1 MLRAENLS
9 KSFGSLAVTDN
20 VSFELGRGE
29 RRGLIGPNGA
39 GKTTLF
45 NLLTGELSPDRGRVY
60 LGSRDISKAS
70 PDIRARAGIARSFQ
84 KNNLFEGLSVLE
96 NLVTA
101 VVLASGMGGVFWRSL
116 AKQSKVQERAI
127 EIAYAVGVEDTLD
140 EPVKSL
146 SYGLQRQLEVGLALA
161 VDPVVLMLDEPTAG
175 MTPEETAAMKA
186 LIASLP
192 RKLSILI
199 VEHDM
204 DVIFDITDR
213 VIVLDYGTVLFEG
226 TPEEVRA
233 SDVVRLRYLGDAQ

>member
-1 MLRAENLS
+1 VLRAENLC

-45 NLLTGELSPDRGRVY
+45 DLLTGELSPDRGQVY
-60 LGSRDISKAS
+60 FGTRDITKAS

-84 KNNLFEGLSVLE
+84 KNNLFEGMSVLE

-101 VVLASGMGGVFWRSL
+101 VILASGMGGSFWRSL
-116 AKQSKVQERAI
+116 AKQTKVRERAI
-127 EIAYAVGVEDTLD
+127 EIAVAVGVEDALD
-140 EPVKSL
+140 KPVTSL

-175 MTPEETAAMKA
+175 MSPEETAAMKA

-192 RKLSILI
+192 RALSILI

-233 SDVVRLRYLGDAQ
+233 SDAVRHRYLGDAQ

>member
-1 MLRAENLS
+1 VLRAENLS

-45 NLLTGELSPDRGRVY
+45 NLLTGELSLDRGRVY

-84 KNNLFEGLSVLE
+84 KNNLFEGMSVLE

-101 VVLASGMGGVFWRSL
+101 VILASGMGGVFWRSL
-116 AKQSKVQERAI
+116 AKQTKVRERAI
-127 EIAYAVGVEDTLD
+127 EIAEAVGVEDTLD
-140 EPVKSL
+140 EPVTNL

-175 MTPEETAAMKA
+175 MTPEETAAMKG

-199 VEHDM
+199 V
-204 DVIFDITDR
+204 
-213 VIVLDYGTVLFEG
+213 
-226 TPEEVRA
+226 
-233 SDVVRLRYLGDAQ
+233 

>member
-116 AKQSKVQERAI
+116 AKQSKVQEHAI